1 MQLKNNYI
9 NSDYQKIFNN
19 GYLENNNYNN
29 ALVSPHILF
38 ENFFNE
44 DILNSIL
51 NEFPNME
58 KEFGNFF
65 NNRNSKVYTTFSKTN
80 FENLNYTKKF
90 IDFLNS
96 KPFID
101 FLQKLTGIR
110 EELFGDSD
118 MLGGGLHEYKRGGYL
133 KLHSDFYLHPKLKLD
148 RRINILIYLNKN
160 YKPQEKGEIYLFN
173 KDLKSYVKY
182 SPKFNSLFIFNTTK
196 YSYHGVPDPIEM
208 DSRKSIA
215 LYFYSKGRP
224 KNEKDIYRRLNTTYW
239 VNQNNNDNVETSGSN
254 LIKKF
259 LKKNIPSFLLDL
271 VK

>member
-19 GYLENNNYNN
+19 GYLENYNYNN
-29 ALVSPHILF
+29 ALVSPHVLF

-51 NEFPNME
+51 NEFPNLE
-58 KEFGNFF
+58 KEFDNFF
-65 NNRNSKVYTTFSKTN
+65 NDRNSKVFTKTN
-80 FENLNYTKKF
+80 FKNLNSIKKF
-90 IDFLNS
+90 VDFLNS

-101 FLQKLTGIR
+101 FLQKLTGIS
-110 EELFGDSD
+110 EKLIGDVD
-118 MLGGGLHEYKRGGYL
+118 MLGGGLHEYKKGGYL
-133 KLHSDFYLHPKLKLD
+133 KLHSDFYLHPNLKLD
-148 RRINILIYLNKN
+148 RRINVLIYLNKN

-173 KDLKSYVKY
+173 KDLKRNVKY
-182 SPKFNSLFIFNTTK
+182 YPKFNSLFIFNTSK

-215 LYFYSKGRP
+215 LYFYSNGRP
-224 KNEKDIYRRLNTTYW
+224 KNEKDIYRRLNNTYW
-239 VNQNNNDNVETSGSN
+239 VNQNNNYNIETSKSS

-259 LKKNIPSFLLDL
+259 FKKNIPSFLLDL